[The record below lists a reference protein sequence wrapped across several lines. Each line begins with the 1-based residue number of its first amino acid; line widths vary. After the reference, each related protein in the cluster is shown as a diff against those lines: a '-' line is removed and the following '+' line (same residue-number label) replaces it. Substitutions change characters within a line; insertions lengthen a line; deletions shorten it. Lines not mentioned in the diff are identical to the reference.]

1 MGLLHQLGGVR
12 QLVLVGKRN
21 GDGAAEAETF
31 VAGVA
36 VQGHIGGHGGLVV
49 SDVNT
54 RVLHD
59 ELERTVEAG
68 RPGGGE
74 QQLGVGGTACTTE
87 FLRRANIKGEVASLG
102 FDAAVAAATG
112 GGNGCGVQGFCHGQC
127 PFICETVHTIVDHG
141 VPAVSALQGSMLTV
155 PILLPPMEQAMSN
168 NVELYAVTPTG
179 DKLEHHCIAVNPYEI
194 PLLFQLLCSHN
205 PQLVPSRTFKD
216 EDALAIIS
224 DYAEG
229 KQKVLAFLDRCVEL
243 NNQHSLVETEELEN
257 MIQQV
262 TTVITQP
269 TLEDCTHVLLES
281 VDVAQML
288 TSNLKQQLRR
298 DHAEVTR
305 VDAAAE
311 ERLIRIFTEAPKQ
324 APTDEEDEFFFPDF
338 DAMSD
343 EEYATYLHDDIE
355 KTELTSTPQENLHRL
370 GFAAFGE
377 FGDYYNFTQ

>member
-1 MGLLHQLGGVR
+1 
-12 QLVLVGKRN
+12 
-21 GDGAAEAETF
+21 
-31 VAGVA
+31 
-36 VQGHIGGHGGLVV
+36 
-49 SDVNT
+49 
-54 RVLHD
+54 
-59 ELERTVEAG
+59 
-68 RPGGGE
+68 
-74 QQLGVGGTACTTE
+74 
-87 FLRRANIKGEVASLG
+87 
-102 FDAAVAAATG
+102 
-112 GGNGCGVQGFCHGQC
+112 
-127 PFICETVHTIVDHG
+127 
-141 VPAVSALQGSMLTV
+141 
-155 PILLPPMEQAMSN
+155 MSN
-168 NVELYAVTPTG
+168 TVELYAVTPTG

-216 EDALAIIS
+216 EDALAIIG

-229 KQKVLAFLDRCVEL
+229 KQKVLAFLDRCVEM
-243 NNQHSLVETEELEN
+243 NNQHSLVEAEELEN

-269 TLEDCTHVLLES
+269 TLEGCTHVLLES
-281 VDVAQML
+281 VDVAQMI

-298 DHAEVTR
+298 DHAEITR

-324 APTDEEDEFFFPDF
+324 APTNEEDKFFFPDF

-343 EEYATYLHDDIE
+343 EEYVTYLHDDIE

>member
-1 MGLLHQLGGVR
+1 
-12 QLVLVGKRN
+12 
-21 GDGAAEAETF
+21 
-31 VAGVA
+31 
-36 VQGHIGGHGGLVV
+36 
-49 SDVNT
+49 
-54 RVLHD
+54 
-59 ELERTVEAG
+59 
-68 RPGGGE
+68 
-74 QQLGVGGTACTTE
+74 
-87 FLRRANIKGEVASLG
+87 
-102 FDAAVAAATG
+102 
-112 GGNGCGVQGFCHGQC
+112 
-127 PFICETVHTIVDHG
+127 
-141 VPAVSALQGSMLTV
+141 
-155 PILLPPMEQAMSN
+155 MSN
-168 NVELYAVTPTG
+168 TVELYAVTPTG
-179 DKLEHHCIAVNPYEI
+179 NKLEHRCIAVNPYEI
-194 PLLFQLLCSHN
+194 PLLFQLLCRHN

-216 EDALAIIS
+216 EDALAIIG

-269 TLEDCTHVLLES
+269 TLEGCTHVLLES

-288 TSNLKQQLRR
+288 TSNL
-298 DHAEVTR
+298 

-311 ERLIRIFTEAPKQ
+311 ERLIRIFTESPKQ

-343 EEYATYLHDDIE
+343 EEYAAYLHNDIE

-370 GFAAFGE
+370 GFASFGE

>member
-1 MGLLHQLGGVR
+1 M
-12 QLVLVGKRN
+12 
-21 GDGAAEAETF
+21 
-31 VAGVA
+31 
-36 VQGHIGGHGGLVV
+36 
-49 SDVNT
+49 
-54 RVLHD
+54 
-59 ELERTVEAG
+59 
-68 RPGGGE
+68 
-74 QQLGVGGTACTTE
+74 
-87 FLRRANIKGEVASLG
+87 
-102 FDAAVAAATG
+102 
-112 GGNGCGVQGFCHGQC
+112 
-127 PFICETVHTIVDHG
+127 
-141 VPAVSALQGSMLTV
+141 
-155 PILLPPMEQAMSN
+155 
-168 NVELYAVTPTG
+168 
-179 DKLEHHCIAVNPYEI
+179 
-194 PLLFQLLCSHN
+194 
-205 PQLVPSRTFKD
+205 PSRTFKD
-216 EDALAIIS
+216 EDALAIIG

-229 KQKVLAFLDRCVEL
+229 KQKVLAFLDRCMEL

-269 TLEDCTHVLLES
+269 TLEGCTHVLLES

-288 TSNLKQQLRR
+288 TGNLKQQLGR

-311 ERLIRIFTEAPKQ
+311 ERLIRIFTESSKQ
-324 APTDEEDEFFFPDF
+324 APTDEEDDFFFPDF